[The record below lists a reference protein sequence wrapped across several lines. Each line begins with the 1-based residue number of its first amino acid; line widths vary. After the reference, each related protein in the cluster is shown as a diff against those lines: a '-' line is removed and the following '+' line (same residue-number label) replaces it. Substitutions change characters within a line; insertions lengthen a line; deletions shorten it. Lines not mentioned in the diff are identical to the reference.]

1 MKIQTSQ
8 AKSTQQ
14 KLAFIANTAQG
25 MLNFRLEVL
34 QALQKMG
41 YEIHILAPIF
51 ESTHELNHAATTLQR
66 HGFILHH
73 IQVDSQGLNPFK
85 DLLLAYVIFK
95 YLRLLKPQMVFSYT
109 IKPVIYAS
117 LVANLLK
124 IPHIAIITGLGFVF
138 IGDGI
143 KKCILRK
150 FVCLMYSVSLKGC
163 FRVWFLNADDKDEFL
178 KRKILAPKKADLLAS
193 EGVNTEFFSP
203 DSQSPHDTQTFIF
216 LLPARMLWDKGVGE
230 FVQAAKILRSSQD
243 IRFYLLGQ
251 SDCQNPQAISRE
263 QIMQWENEG
272 LITYLGFVSDVRAII
287 KASSCVVLPSYR
299 EGVSVALLEAMSM
312 AKPIITSNA
321 PGCKEMVIEGYNGF
335 LCEPRD
341 SRSLASCMQKMLS
354 LKHEQLI
361 ELGQNSRNIALSR
374 YDRKLT
380 IARYKQILD
389 QALK

>member
-1 MKIQTSQ
+1 MKRWLILEDGTYFEGEGFGASNNVVGEIVFTTSM
-8 AKSTQQ
+8 T
-14 KLAFIANTAQG
+14 
-25 MLNFRLEVL
+25 
-34 QALQKMG
+34 G
-41 YEIHILAPIF
+41 YQE
-51 ESTHELNHAATTLQR
+51 
-66 HGFILHH
+66 
-73 IQVDSQGLNPFK
+73 
-85 DLLLAYVIFK
+85 
-95 YLRLLKPQMVFSYT
+95 T
-109 IKPVIYAS
+109 ITDQS
-117 LVANLLK
+117 FNGQ
-124 IPHIAIITGLGFVF
+124 IITFTYPMVGNY
-138 IGDGI
+138 GI
-143 KKCILRK
+143 NRDDYESIAPTCKAVVVKEHA
-150 FVCLMYSVSLKGC
+150 
-163 FRVWFLNADDKDEFL
+163 RVASNWRNQMTLDEFL

-312 AKPIITSNA
+312 AKPIITSNT
-321 PGCKEMVIEGYNGF
+321 PGCKEMVVEGYNGF

>member
-1 MKIQTSQ
+1 MKTQTSH
-8 AKSTQQ
+8 ANTQQ
-14 KLAFIANTAQG
+14 KLAFVANTAQG

-51 ESTHELNHAATTLQR
+51 ESTRDLCHAAMALKQN
-66 HGFILHH
+66 GFILHH

-272 LITYLGFVSDVRAII
+272 LITYLGFASDVRAII

-312 AKPIITSNA
+312 AKPIITSNT

>member
-73 IQVDSQGLNPFK
+73 IQVDSQGLNPLR
-85 DLLLAYVIFK
+85 DLSLAYAIFK
-95 YLRLLKPQMVFSYT
+95 HLRLLKPQMVFSYT

-117 LVANLLK
+117 FVANLLM
-124 IPHIAIITGLGFVF
+124 IPHIAVITGLGFVF

-143 KKCILRK
+143 KKRILRK
-150 FVCLMYSVSLKGC
+150 LVCLMYSMSLKGC
-163 FRVWFLNADDKDEFL
+163 FQVWFLNSDDKEEFL
-178 KRKILAPKKADLLAS
+178 KRKIIAPKKACLLDS

-203 DSQSPHDTQTFIF
+203 DLESPSDTQAFIF

-230 FVQAAKILRSSQD
+230 FVQASRILQANKST
-243 IRFYLLGQ
+243 RFYLLGQ
-251 SDCQNPQAISRE
+251 SDCPNPQAISRE
-263 QIMQWENEG
+263 QIMQWESEG
-272 LITYLGFVSDVRAII
+272 LITYLGFASDVRAYI

-312 AKPIITSNA
+312 AKPIITTST
-321 PGCKEMVIEGYNGF
+321 PGCKEMVVEGYNGF
-335 LCEPRD
+335 LCKPRD
-341 SRSLASCMQKMLS
+341 SHSLASCMQKMLS
-354 LKHEQLI
+354 LKPQELLT
-361 ELGQNSRNIALSR
+361 LGQNSRKIALTR

-380 IARYKQILD
+380 IARYKQALA